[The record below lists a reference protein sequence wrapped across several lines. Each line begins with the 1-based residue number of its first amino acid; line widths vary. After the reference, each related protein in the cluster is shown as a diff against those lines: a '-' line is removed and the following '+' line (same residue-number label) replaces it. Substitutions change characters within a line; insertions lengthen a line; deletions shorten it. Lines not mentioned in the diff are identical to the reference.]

1 MALLSASAIEAEELG
16 QSVGLDVLGVS
27 IVGLYWFTV
36 TFDTLLKIAHHFH
49 CWWRATGPRVTAGKL
64 WLSALLRFFAPFRCI
79 VGVVDLVGH

>member
-36 TFDTLLKIAHHFH
+36 TFDT
-49 CWWRATGPRVTAGKL
+49 AGKL